1 MNRMI
6 LRCAAAILLLAST
19 CAAQSFWEDAGGVPT
34 IDIRTVTGGAG
45 RDVFTSAGDR
55 LVWYSSDDGTS
66 WISRPLPP
74 NDAQCTLLAMSEG
87 GVLYAATQKHGM
99 FLSTDK
105 GLTWSGTALTGEG
118 LRCVAFEANRN
129 LLLARGYDVWTSSP
143 DADVLHHFA
152 TFTHDVQ
159 SVLAAG
165 NAIYVADLYGVHVT
179 MNRGITW
186 TQILSTSDRI
196 AQLVRLA
203 SGTLVVR
210 YQHMTW
216 IERSTD
222 NGATWS
228 RVLPTGRPNG
238 DNRIAA
244 MTSDGTT
251 LLIGLENARME
262 ENGGG
267 VRLSS
272 DGGATWQ
279 DAFDG
284 FSALGSE
291 RSMIVALAHRSD
303 GTFFAGSVAHG
314 LYRSRGGYAWE
325 RADRILPLDVV
336 HNNGYGA
343 NNLPRTLVAFA
354 SGVVIAGTRGAG
366 VFTTQD
372 AGRTWTQRRD
382 LVPASLI
389 SSLVRAGTRQVYAA
403 ANGAGIWRVDPLGAT
418 TRITPPL
425 RSLTTLAIA
434 RTGDGTLFACAQG
447 DSLFRSSDEGET
459 WMAVGDAPA
468 TLQLATLCADGQGR
482 LYGTGPAGAYTSTD
496 GGGSW
501 VALGRPIPQRNPF
514 GPVTVD
520 RDGTLFWCED
530 LSGSLPP
537 WAGQVYRRRTS
548 DTGWT
553 ALFPPDGWVHGLG
566 SVTGIDITDDGT
578 IFICH
583 HSGVRMST
591 DHGDTW
597 RIIPSNFDRPQ
608 AISHS
613 PDGVL
618 YVIGSHS
625 VGRMWAFDAL
635 DVSLIATPERDT
647 LGIDLTTG
655 LCTPNPFSLRVAVR
669 NGSTTALDNVR
680 VEVTTSIP
688 DWVFAPATQLVASAL
703 APGVT
708 SDEKVWNIR
717 TVQGTAHR
725 RVVLTCTMHSVQF
738 PPITREV
745 TVVVPPKGRPVFEGT
760 ITTDFNPVPW
770 DTLNWRNGGTPSPF
784 GDYNVVRMDAR
795 VHNAGTASAGRLELR
810 VDIPLGVELESGVQP
825 YQVPR
830 PGPIPVGDSV
840 SASWLLRVEKFKR
853 DTVLMVG
860 IKAVDTQSGAENIIQ
875 LPLAVQGEPQRMRG
889 NAKIHVPSTTLRYD
903 PVLKDYEGIPS
914 PHGPY
919 TVVPLRVV
927 VYNPGPY
934 TAVNVSVQPSLET
947 DRLVVDD
954 SIAYVGGARIAPGD
968 SLVAMFHLRARHDT
982 TGAAFYL
989 TVLVTAANF
998 VEAMYPCV
1006 WYVIEPFGRTVAVEG
1021 KDAPAAVLDVGIVP
1035 QPVSAGARVTY
1046 HLPAEASVRVALSD
1060 LLGREVAVLDEGR
1073 RGAGRHDLQFD
1084 AASLPSGVYLC
1095 SVTAG
1100 PARRSVLVRVQH

>member
-6 LRCAAAILLLAST
+6 LRCAAVILLLAST

-34 IDIRTVTGGAG
+34 IDIRTITGGAG

-66 WISRPLPP
+66 WIPRPLPP
-74 NDAQCTLLAMSEG
+74 NDAKCTLLAMSEG
-87 GVLYAATQKHGM
+87 GVLYAGTQKHGM
-99 FLSTDK
+99 FLSSNK
-105 GLTWSGTALTGEG
+105 GLTWSGTALVGEG

-152 TFTHDVQ
+152 TFTSDVQ
-159 SVLAAG
+159 TVLAAG

-179 MNRGITW
+179 NNRGVTW
-186 TQILSTSDRI
+186 TRLLSTTDRI

-203 SGTLVVR
+203 NGTLVVR
-210 YQHMTW
+210 YQHTTW

-244 MTSDGTT
+244 MTSDGTM
-251 LLIGLENARME
+251 LLIGLENTRME

-267 VRLSS
+267 VRISS

-284 FSALGSE
+284 FSALGAE

-314 LYRSRGGYAWE
+314 LYRSRGGFVWE

-336 HNNGYGA
+336 HSNGYGA

-354 SGVVIAGTRGAG
+354 NGVVIAGTRGAG

-447 DSLFRSSDEGET
+447 DSLYRSSDEGAT
-459 WMAVGDAPA
+459 WQAVGDAPT
-468 TLQLATLCADGQGR
+468 TLQLATLRADDQGR
-482 LYGTGPAGAYTSTD
+482 LYATGPAGAYTSTD

-501 VALGRPIPQRNPF
+501 VALGRPIPDRNPY
-514 GPVTVD
+514 GSVTVD

-530 LSGSLPP
+530 LSGALPP
-537 WAGQVYRRRTS
+537 WTGQVYRRRTS

-566 SVTGIDITDDGT
+566 SVTGIDIADDGT

-597 RIIPSNFDRPQ
+597 RIIPSTFDRPQ
-608 AISHS
+608 SISYS

-618 YVIGSHS
+618 YVIASYS

-635 DVSLIATPERDT
+635 DVSIIATPERDT
-647 LGIDLTTG
+647 LGIDSTTG
-655 LCTPNPFSLRVAVR
+655 LSTPDPFSLRVAVR
-669 NGSTTALDNVR
+669 NGSSTALDSVR
-680 VEVTTSIP
+680 IEVTTGSP
-688 DWVFAPATQLVASAL
+688 DTVLAPAAQLMTTAL
-703 APGVT
+703 APGAT
-708 SDEKVWNIR
+708 SDEKVWNIS
-717 TVQGTAHR
+717 TEQGTTYR
-725 RVVLTCTMHSVQF
+725 RVVLTCTMRSVQF

-745 TVVVPPKGRPVFEGT
+745 TVVVPPRPKPALAGVLVA
-760 ITTDFNPVPW
+760 DVDPVPW
-770 DTLNWRNGGTPSPF
+770 DTTHWRTGGRPSVY
-784 GDYNVVRMDAR
+784 GGYNVVRLDAI
-795 VHNAGTASAGRLELR
+795 VEAGPAPARHVTAT
-810 VDIPLGVELESGVQP
+810 LESSSSMTLERGYTATQLVWATPLAAGQRDT
-825 YQVPR
+825 V
-830 PGPIPVGDSV
+830 
-840 SASWLLRVEKFKR
+840 SWLLRLYEQPR
-853 DTVLMVG
+853 DTVLILRVTLRDDSSSANANLM
-860 IKAVDTQSGAENIIQ
+860 
-875 LPLAVQGEPQRMRG
+875 LPLRVQGMPAPLRADLSVG
-889 NAKIHVPSTTLRYD
+889 TIPHDTLRYL
-903 PVLKDYEGIPS
+903 PSIADYEGSPS
-914 PHGPY
+914 PNGSY
-919 TVVPLRVV
+919 TVFPLRMVAR
-927 VYNPGPY
+927 NPAPF
-934 TAVNVSVQPSLET
+934 AALDVRFEPALPQWI
-947 DRLVVDD
+947 VVDD
-954 SIAYVGGARIAPGD
+954 SIASVSGYTIAAGD
-968 SLVAMFHLRARHDT
+968 SLVMTLHVRARPDSVWRT
-982 TGAAFYL
+982 AQICALMQGVNTEAA
-989 TVLVTAANF
+989 TVCTQLVVAP
-998 VEAMYPCV
+998 VP
-1006 WYVIEPFGRTVAVEG
+1006 RLVAVEG
-1021 KDAPAAVLDVGIVP
+1021 RDAPAAVLDLGIVP

-1046 HLPAEASVRVALSD
+1046 HLPSEASVRVALSD

-1073 RGAGRHDLQFD
+1073 RGAGRHELQFD

-1100 PARRSVLVRVQH
+1100 PARRSALVRVQH

>member
-74 NDAQCTLLAMSEG
+74 NDARCTLLAMSEG
-87 GVLYAATQKHGM
+87 GVLYAGTQKHGL

-105 GLTWSGTALTGEG
+105 GMTWSGTAIVGDG
-118 LRCVAFEANRN
+118 PVSIAFEPSGT
-129 LLLARGYDVWTSSP
+129 LLVARDYTIWSAGSSGGIV
-143 DADVLHHFA
+143 AQIA
-152 TFTHDVQ
+152 TFSDVVQ
-159 SVLAAG
+159 TVLVAG
-165 NAIYVADLYGVHVT
+165 NAIYVADLYGVHVSSD
-179 MNRGITW
+179 RGLTW
-186 TQILSTSDRI
+186 TRLLSTTDRI

-210 YQHMTW
+210 YQQTTW

-314 LYRSRGGYAWE
+314 LYRSRGGFVWE

-403 ANGAGIWRVDPLGAT
+403 ANGTGIWRVDPLGAT

-447 DSLFRSSDEGET
+447 DSLYRSSDEGET
-459 WMAVGDAPA
+459 WQAVGDAPT
-468 TLQLATLCADGQGR
+468 TLQLATLRADDLGR

-530 LSGSLPP
+530 MSGSLPP
-537 WAGQVYRRRTS
+537 WTGQVYRRRTS

-553 ALFPPDGWVHGLG
+553 ALFPADAWIHGLG
-566 SVTGIDITDDGT
+566 SVTGIDIADDGT

-608 AISHS
+608 AISYS

-618 YVIGSHS
+618 YVIGSRS

-647 LGIDLTTG
+647 LGVDPATG

-669 NGSTTALDNVR
+669 NGSSTALDNVN
-680 VEVTTSIP
+680 VEVTTGIP
-688 DWVFAPATQLVASAL
+688 DTVLAPATQLVASVL
-703 APGVT
+703 APGAT

-717 TVQGTAHR
+717 TAQDSAYR
-725 RVVLTCTMHSVQF
+725 RVVLTCTMRSAQF

-745 TVVVPPKGRPVFEGT
+745 TVVVPPRPKPALSGALVA
-760 ITTDFNPVPW
+760 DVDPVPW
-770 DTLNWRNGGTPSPF
+770 DTTHWRTGGRPSAY
-784 GDYNVVRMDAR
+784 GGYNVVRVDAIAEADPVPARR
-795 VHNAGTASAGRLELR
+795 VTAT
-810 VDIPLGVELESGVQP
+810 LESSSSMTLERGYTTMQLVRSTPLYAGQRDT
-825 YQVPR
+825 V
-830 PGPIPVGDSV
+830 
-840 SASWLLRVEKFKR
+840 SWLLRVYEQPR
-853 DTVLMVG
+853 DTVLMVRVTLRDDSSS
-860 IKAVDTQSGAENIIQ
+860 ARADLE
-875 LPLAVQGEPQRMRG
+875 LPLRVQGMPAPIRADLSVG
-889 NAKIHVPSTTLRYD
+889 TIPHDTLHYLPSIA
-903 PVLKDYEGIPS
+903 DYEGSPS
-914 PHGPY
+914 PNGSY
-919 TVVPLRVV
+919 TVFPLRMVAR
-927 VYNPGPY
+927 NPAPF
-934 TAVNVSVQPSLET
+934 AALDVRFEPALPQWM
-947 DRLVVDD
+947 VVDD
-954 SIAYVGGARIAPGD
+954 SIASVIGYTIAAGD
-968 SLVAMFHLRARHDT
+968 SLVMTLHVRARPDSVWRT
-982 TGAAFYL
+982 AQICALMQGVNTEAA
-989 TVLVTAANF
+989 TVCTQLVVAP
-998 VEAMYPCV
+998 VP
-1006 WYVIEPFGRTVAVEG
+1006 RLVAVEG
-1021 KDAPAAVLDVGIVP
+1021 RDAPAAVLDLGIVP
-1035 QPVSAGARVTY
+1035 QPVSAAARVTY
-1046 HLPAEASVRVALSD
+1046 HLPAEASVRVTLSD